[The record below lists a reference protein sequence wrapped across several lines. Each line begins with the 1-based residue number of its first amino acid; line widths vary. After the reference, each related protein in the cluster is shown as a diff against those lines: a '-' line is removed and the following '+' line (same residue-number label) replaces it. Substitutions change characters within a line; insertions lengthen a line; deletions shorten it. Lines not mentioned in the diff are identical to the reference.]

1 MNWLNAK
8 MHSEI
13 VGVNRPL
20 KMCVSIESGGGL
32 LNREKLEPVLK
43 RIALA

>member
-13 VGVNRPL
+13 GRVNRPL
-20 KMCVSIESGGGL
+20 KMCVSIESGGWFVEQ
-32 LNREKLEPVLK
+32 RE
-43 RIALA
+43 A